1 MRRDF
6 EDFLLYK
13 HANDGR
19 SDRTICAYRDIL
31 SRFEVW
37 LDGRDPWTLSDDDVL
52 TFTGPYLFKVLK
64 LQPISRTP
72 YVACIRGLY
81 AWHASLYGS
90 RNCAARVPYPKSGRR
105 LPRAMNLDH
114 AERIMWVPNFATF
127 EGVRDAAMLALLIG
141 CGLRVSGLCGL
152 NQSNIVPIEVEGAH
166 RLAVKTREKGNKER
180 LIPIPIE
187 ADLLLRAYMAHPDLE
202 EIPRELKNGDRVL
215 FVTTRNRKCPAH
227 EYYGE
232 KRRFGRQ
239 GVNVM
244 ILRHGKRAQI
254 PTDQLHPHAL
264 RHLFGAELAE
274 DDVDILLRQLLLD
287 HATADSAAIYSHL
300 AIRKLT
306 RTTDKANPLAKMRT
320 PASQL
325 LEQLRGK

>member
-1 MRRDF
+1 
-6 EDFLLYK
+6 
-13 HANDGR
+13 
-19 SDRTICAYRDIL
+19 
-31 SRFEVW
+31 
-37 LDGRDPWTLSDDDVL
+37 
-52 TFTGPYLFKVLK
+52 
-64 LQPISRTP
+64 
-72 YVACIRGLY
+72 
-81 AWHASLYGS
+81 
-90 RNCAARVPYPKSGRR
+90 
-105 LPRAMNLDH
+105 MNLDH
-114 AERIMWVPNFATF
+114 AERIMWSPNFATF